1 MEAQDNNDNLMFV
14 IAFLR
19 DKDLCHVYSEA
30 LHTPPPS
37 QMPFQYIN
45 GTAKIRSP
53 LRLLSQWHELSSS
66 PKLSPLS
73 ELTS

>member
-1 MEAQDNNDNLMFV
+1 MEAQDSNDNLMFV

-37 QMPFQYIN
+37 QNAISIYQWN
-45 GTAKIRSP
+45 GQNQVASAVVIAAARAIVQ
-53 LRLLSQWHELSSS
+53 SQAF
-66 PKLSPLS
+66 
-73 ELTS
+73 TS